1 MSLAK
6 HTERCAVRRPAND
19 DSALRALASP
29 STGQPLDGH
38 TARRRLTW
46 STVPELIVTNATLS
60 PPLPARR
67 TAAALPRWA
76 VLGVLF
82 GLVSAA
88 AIALYGP
95 IGVSGTYPRLV
106 GAVLRR
112 LTPGYAADNAY
123 LLKMGSLLT
132 TETML
137 VVGLPIGGFL
147 SAWLSGERAP
157 AIEPVHAR
165 ETSTARRYVDAFLG
179 GFLILFGARLAGG
192 CTSGHIIS
200 GITQLSVSG
209 LLFGAA
215 VFGSALVTARLL
227 KRGY

>member
-1 MSLAK
+1 M
-6 HTERCAVRRPAND
+6 
-19 DSALRALASP
+19 
-29 STGQPLDGH
+29 
-38 TARRRLTW
+38 
-46 STVPELIVTNATLS
+46 TNATLS
-60 PPLPARR
+60 QPLSARR
-67 TAAALPRWA
+67 TATALPRWA
-76 VLGVLF
+76 MLGILF

-112 LTPGYAADNAY
+112 LTPAFAAGNPY
-123 LLKMGSLLT
+123 LVKMGSLVT

-137 VVGLPIGGFL
+137 VLGLPIGGL
-147 SAWLSGERAP
+147 LAAWIWGDRAP
-157 AIEPVHAR
+157 ALERVHAR
-165 ETSTARRYVDAFLG
+165 ETSNARRYADAFIG

-215 VFGSALVTARLL
+215 VFGSAMLTARLL